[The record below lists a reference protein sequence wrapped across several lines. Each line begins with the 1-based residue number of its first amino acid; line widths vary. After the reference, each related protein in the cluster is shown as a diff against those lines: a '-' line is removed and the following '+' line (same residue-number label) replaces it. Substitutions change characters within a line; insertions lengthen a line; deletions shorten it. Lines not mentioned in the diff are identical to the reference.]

1 MGSQVL
7 TKVLRNF
14 RSIFGIL
21 CWSYFFLFFN
31 YVETPRL
38 THMCI
43 HRHKCTSP
51 NYAQIRFSSAPPP
64 CLIAYLL
71 CSCDN
76 CFTEGKLLFCRFH
89 ISFVTM
95 QDFQLLM
102 LITIQLVCRD
112 EKEASRS
119 CTVYKNKKLYC
130 RWGAGRWGMCLNR
143 FY

>member
-21 CWSYFFLFFN
+21 CCSYFFLFFS
-31 YVETPRL
+31 YVETPHL

-43 HRHKCTSP
+43 HRHKYTSP
-51 NYAQIRFSSAPPP
+51 KYIQIKFSSPPPP

-76 CFTEGKLLFCRFH
+76 CFIEGKLLFCRFH
-89 ISFVTM
+89 ISFVIM

-102 LITIQLVCRD
+102 LITIQLVCRN

-119 CTVYKNKKLYC
+119 CTVYKNKKLSC